1 MPATLSVT
9 VSVHVPLA
17 SSPQKLLAE
26 VSKTMP
32 PPVPLAGWDAS
43 TALVPSGEVSV
54 TVRSLTFGWVML
66 RSITIFS
73 TSSEEPNVIWL
84 CTLPPSVIV
93 RLSPWLALSVDMLA

>member
-26 VSKTMP
+26 VSNTIP
-32 PPVPLAGWDAS
+32 LPVPLAGCEAS
-43 TALVPSGEVSV
+43 TALVPSGDVSV
-54 TVRSLTFGWVML
+54 TVRSLTCGWVML

-73 TSSEEPNVIWL
+73 TSSEDANVIWL
-84 CTLPPSVIV
+84 CRLPVPSGIV
-93 RLSPWLALSVDMLA
+93 ALSV